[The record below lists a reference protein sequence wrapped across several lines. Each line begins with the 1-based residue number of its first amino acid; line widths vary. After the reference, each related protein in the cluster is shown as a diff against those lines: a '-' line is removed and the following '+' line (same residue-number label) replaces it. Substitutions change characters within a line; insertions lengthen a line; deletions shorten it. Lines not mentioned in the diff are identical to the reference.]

1 MSGMSS
7 EETSPAPR
15 WRRALAGLADVA
27 IVVGVAWLRRRR
39 GDARAPGGARLASLS
54 GSAGE
59 RIREQLGSP
68 GQRLFG
74 VRTVDRR
81 TGERVALWRTLLLFG
96 ARAGGELLVRRL
108 VQTPERE
115 RERERFMEEMRA
127 LNERHPPG
135 SPGRDAEL
143 SALTERSPGPVI
155 ANPAPAMAAAL
166 AMALINSRLRRLAPT
181 TEVDVRRQGAS
192 HRP

>member
-15 WRRALAGLADVA
+15 WRRALAGLADIA

-39 GDARAPGGARLASLS
+39 GDARGPGDARLASLS

-59 RIREQLGSP
+59 LIREQLGSP

-81 TGERVALWRTLLLFG
+81 TGERVTPWRTLLLFG
-96 ARAGGELLVRRL
+96 ARAGGELLVGRL
-108 VQTPERE
+108 ARVGQTPERE

-127 LNERHPPG
+127 LNKRHPPG
-135 SPGRDAEL
+135 SPGRNAEL

-155 ANPAPAMAAAL
+155 ANPAPAMAAGL
-166 AMALINSRLRRLAPT
+166 AMALINSRLRRRLAPT
-181 TEVDVRRQGAS
+181 TEVAVRR
-192 HRP
+192 